1 MSSQRVAHIYA
12 ASAKINSGDFMIGIA
27 YKEYF
32 KHNYINGS
40 DLDFTNF
47 DCRNE
52 SLYNSNAAIA
62 KLNSFDYI
70 LIGGGGLILPD
81 SAPNTISCWQWHI
94 KKHYLEKL
102 TVPIYVLGIGYNTF
116 FGQTM
121 AMPNRE
127 NNKSELQRLNIFTDN
142 IKLLAYK
149 ATVFTMRHKA
159 DVSNLLNDIGEEYKD
174 KIKYEICATHWYAQK
189 MWSLATP
196 STRKFIAIEVK
207 DDRQWRR
214 YYKIGMPVA
223 YSGLL
228 GLVKHLRTNGEDV
241 CYLSHDGSKSFYT
254 YMKNNGINIPL
265 LDNSSANESKIKA
278 NYNQIHTLFCM
289 AGHSQIIGDACGIKT
304 IGLVTHPKVRNF
316 CDDCGS
322 NNYVML
328 NDYKDAQSL
337 TTSLINSLNA
347 F

>member
-1 MSSQRVAHIYA
+1 MTRKLVAHIYA
-12 ASAKINSGDFMIGIA
+12 ANAAVNSGDFMIGIG

-32 KHNYINGS
+32 KHKYLEGAEVQFKNY
-40 DLDFTNF
+40 
-47 DCRNE
+47 DCRNAR
-52 SLYNSNAAIA
+52 LYNSDAAIEE
-62 KLNSFDYI
+62 LNSFDYI
-70 LIGGGGLILPD
+70 LVGGGGLILPD
-81 SAPNTISCWQWHI
+81 SAPNSISCWQWLI
-94 KKHYLEKL
+94 NKNYLQKL
-102 TVPIYVLGIGYNTF
+102 TTPIYVLGLGYNTF

-121 AMPNRE
+121 AMPHRV
-127 NNKSELQRLNIFTDN
+127 NNKTEAHRLKTFADSMRT
-142 IKLLAYK
+142 LANK

-159 DVSNLLNDIGEEYKD
+159 DVSKLLNHIGDEYKD
-174 KIKYEICATHWYAQK
+174 KINYEICATHWYAK
-189 MWSLATP
+189 NSWSLASP
-196 STRKFIAIEVK
+196 SSRKFIAIEVK

-214 YYKIGMPVA
+214 YYKIGMPKA

-228 GLVKHLRTNGEDV
+228 GLVKHLRANGQTV
-241 CYLSHDGSKSFYT
+241 CYLSHDGSRSFYNFLK
-254 YMKNNGINIPL
+254 KNGLSIPL
-265 LDNSSANESKIKA
+265 LDNSSADETKIKA

-347 F
+347 Y